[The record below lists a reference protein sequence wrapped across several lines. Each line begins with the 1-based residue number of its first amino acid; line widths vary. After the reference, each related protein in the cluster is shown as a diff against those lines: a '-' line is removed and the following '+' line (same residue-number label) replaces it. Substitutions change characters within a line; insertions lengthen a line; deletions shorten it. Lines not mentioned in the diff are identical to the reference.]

1 VDRDVRLFVR
11 SGLEPRLVA
20 VLWLVSLALFFESY
34 DVSMLTS
41 ALGLI
46 ARDLGMAE
54 GDLGAYM
61 GIIRLG
67 ALPALVVSPL
77 ADRLGRRRVFLATMV
92 GMSVGTLATA
102 FVQTPWQ
109 FVVAQM
115 ATRTFLLA
123 GAAVALVIVAEE
135 LPAEHRGW
143 AIGVVGALSACGHGL
158 GALLFAAVHHL
169 PFGWRMLYA
178 VGIVPMLLLPMLRRG
193 IAETA
198 RFQRHRAAADDG
210 VVGAWWHPLAALF
223 REQPRRATTV
233 AAVAALLGT
242 GEVAVFQFTGI
253 YAQDVHGWSPPQ
265 YSTMVLLAGALGILG
280 NVIAGSI
287 GDRVGRRWVGCAF
300 LIAFPLFAAVFYA
313 GPGHALPVGF
323 AGIVFCQSAGAVMV
337 RALATELFPTAQRST
352 ASGLAM
358 LAQTLGWALGLW
370 LAGLHADTLPA
381 IATRTW
387 QLALCVAASGALL
400 LALPE
405 TSRRELEDISPEAL
419 A

>member
-1 VDRDVRLFVR
+1 MNLLHRLR
-11 SGLEPRLVA
+11 PDLEPRLVA

-41 ALGLI
+41 ALGMI
-46 ARDLGMAE
+46 ARDLGME
-54 GDLGAYM
+54 ERSLGTYM

-67 ALPALVVSPL
+67 ALPALIVSPL
-77 ADRLGRRRVFLATMV
+77 ADRLGRRRIFLATMV
-92 GMSVGTLATA
+92 GMSVGTLLTA
-102 FVQTPWQ
+102 FVQTPAQ

-158 GALLFAAVHHL
+158 GAVLFAAVHHL
-169 PFGWRMLYA
+169 PFGWRALYA
-178 VGIVPMLLLPMLRRG
+178 VGIVPMVLLPLFRRG
-193 IAETA
+193 IAETV
-198 RFQRHRAAADDG
+198 RFTRHREATEG
-210 VVGAWWHPLAALF
+210 VVGAWWHPTAALL
-223 REQPRRATTV
+223 RGQPRRAATV
-233 AAVAALLGT
+233 AAVAGLLGT
-242 GEVAVFQFTGI
+242 GEVAAFQFTGI
-253 YAQDVHGWSPPQ
+253 YAQNVHGWTPPE
-265 YSTMVLLAGALGILG
+265 YSTMVLVAGALGILG
-280 NVIAGSI
+280 NVVAGTI
-287 GDRVGRRWVGCAF
+287 GDRVGRRRVGCAF
-300 LIAFPLFAAVFYA
+300 LVTFPLFAAVFYA
-313 GPGHALPVGF
+313 GPSHVLPLGF
-323 AGIVFCQSAGAVMV
+323 AGIVFCESAGAVMV

-352 ASGLAM
+352 ASSLAM

-370 LAGLHADTLPA
+370 LAGLGADALPA

-405 TSRRELEDISPEAL
+405 TSRRELEDISPEA
-419 A
+419 AA